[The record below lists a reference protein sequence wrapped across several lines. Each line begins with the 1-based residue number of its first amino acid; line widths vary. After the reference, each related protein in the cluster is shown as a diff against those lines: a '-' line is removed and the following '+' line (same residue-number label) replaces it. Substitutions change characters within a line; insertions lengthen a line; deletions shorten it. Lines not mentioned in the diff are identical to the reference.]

1 LRDRVWEVIELTTE
15 LLSRVIPRNKGA
27 SGRPLDFERNNS
39 GCRRAIVACDSV
51 LDVPVIADVKIV
63 HFNGCGASGQ
73 VDLDIFWVEDRRP
86 EESILP
92 DTRVEIMDLRTP
104 KLGVID
110 VNSDQCEN
118 PFPDVAIPSLVNAL
132 EEGHV
137 IAVRVQVFP
146 DDACFPIGLRRRRVN
161 KPNTRVALEIPNRGR
176 IGIGPGLWWNLH
188 VNVHA
193 KDVQR
198 VWDG

>member
-1 LRDRVWEVIELTTE
+1 LSDRVWEVIELTTE

-27 SGRPLDFERNNS
+27 SGLPLDFERNNR

-51 LDVPVIADVKIV
+51 LEVPVIVGVKIV

-73 VDLDIFWVEDRRP
+73 VNLDIFWVEDRRP

-104 KLGVID
+104 QLGVID

-132 EEGHV
+132 EKRHV
-137 IAVRVQVFP
+137 IAGRVQVFP
-146 DDACFPIGLRRRRVN
+146 DGACFPVGLRRRRVN
-161 KPNTRVALEIPNRGR
+161 KPDTRIALEIPNRRR
-176 IGIGPGLWWNLH
+176 IAIGPGEWRNLH

-193 KDVQR
+193 KEVQR
-198 VWDG
+198 VWDC